1 MLLKS
6 VLNYGEKA
14 VNCDELNKELV
25 DLGYQSADTTC
36 DYLNQTSI
44 LVAIDYD
51 TYSCCFNKSNTEQL
65 LSCI

>member
-25 DLGYQSADTTC
+25 DLGYQSADTT
-36 DYLNQTSI
+36 SI
-44 LVAIDYD
+44 I
-51 TYSCCFNKSNTEQL
+51 
-65 LSCI
+65 